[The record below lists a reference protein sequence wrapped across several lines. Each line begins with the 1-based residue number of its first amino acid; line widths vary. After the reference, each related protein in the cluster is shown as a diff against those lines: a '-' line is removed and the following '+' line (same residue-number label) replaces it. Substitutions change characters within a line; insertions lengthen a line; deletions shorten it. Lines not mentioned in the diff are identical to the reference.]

1 MKVKRA
7 IAIPA
12 LAAGALMA
20 IAPSAM
26 ASTSA
31 SSASSAISTTSAIPA
46 AAYWYSQ
53 YSYATKV
60 ACNQAGYSLWL
71 NHKVL
76 TYRCVEIELDGYTTA
91 FLLQYQLG
99 IPPGS

>member
-31 SSASSAISTTSAIPA
+31 TSATSASAIPA
-46 AAYWYSQ
+46 TATWYSQ
-53 YSYATKV
+53 YSYATEV
-60 ACNQAGYSLWL
+60 ACNQEGYQLWM

-91 FLLQYQLG
+91 WLLQYQLG